1 MAGIGSL
8 IISGFML
15 GWTKLHAHVRIPVMS
30 VFAITFVVVF
40 YYISQITRPRFRV
53 PKEMRGKN
61 RPDTYLMGQG
71 AFDPERGLAVH
82 QQQGPMSAQ

>member
-1 MAGIGSL
+1 MAAIGSY

-15 GWTKLHAHVRIPVMS
+15 GWTKMHYEARIPIMI
-30 VFAITFVVVF
+30 VFAITFFVVF

-71 AFDPERGLAVH
+71 AFDPEKGLAVH
-82 QQQGPMSAQ
+82 NNNPILNTQ